1 MLFCCAVV
9 VMASCNPY
17 RLDSQNMLDAFETA
31 QLVYGNGESDTL
43 LFIPELDKVSGY
55 FAQKRQYG
63 KAALAALYYGYSE
76 LGFDNA
82 AAMESLL
89 MAEQYGV
96 LANDSLTVARAQYQ
110 EGKMLV
116 DDYMHEDA
124 IVVLSNSIQCFGYH
138 YEEKALA
145 QNAVACCYMLL
156 GEYDSAMVCLDR
168 SLDYAEKG
176 NSDLARRKTW
186 NNYAVLYSLLGD
198 HEQGIECLRKVSR
211 ITDTDQSPLFL
222 MNMGKA
228 FLACGAM
235 DSATYYFRD
244 LEREL
249 NNANACD
256 ETVVTAYDALS
267 DFAER
272 QGDYL
277 KALEFRKQ
285 YDQYIG
291 RVRNR
296 IGQRNAYRIQQK
308 YDFAVLENEIH
319 QERMRNRLS
328 ILVIIIL
335 TLTAAL
341 LLALLVIRH
350 KQTLREEEEMQRE
363 LDKVKRDLMKSVD
376 ADIVEEELSWR
387 LKMMLKMKQLQEG
400 SHSTKMKQEMMEKHI
415 MDGGE
420 TCFDTA
426 SSAIEKVYPELASTL
441 KAKYPSMSDTELK
454 VCMLSIKGLTNSDIA
469 DILGISV
476 HTVNKSRSSIYRK
489 MGVDSDD
496 FRDRIRGLGCNR

>member
-1 MLFCCAVV
+1 MFCCAVV
-9 VMASCNPY
+9 VMASCDPY
-17 RLDSQNMLDAFETA
+17 RIDSQNMSDAFETA
-31 QLVYGNGESDTL
+31 KLVYGNGESDTL

-186 NNYAVLYSLLGD
+186 NNYAVLYRLLGD

-211 ITDTDQSPLFL
+211 ITDTDKSTLFL

-272 QGDYL
+272 QGDYM
-277 KALEFRKQ
+277 KALEYEKQ
-285 YDQYIG
+285 VEQYIG
-291 RVRNR
+291 IVRDR
-296 IGQRNAYRIQQK
+296 IEQRNVYRIQQR
-308 YDFAVLENEIH
+308 YDYGKLQNDLDKKIIRKRHVIMLLILVLAVILGFSLVLYYRYVQKKLHEAELSAVLLRFMNQNRELLKQNDEQKKKNDIVSEQLSSALSEKLKAMQKLHIFLKNRKDITALTDLEKQLFGGHDHWEVMLGVIHTVYPGLFERIKDEYPMMNELE
-319 QERMRNRLS
+319 QKVFLLS
-328 ILVIIIL
+328 RFKLSRPDEAAILGVSTSVL
-335 TLTAAL
+335 DKARGRVRKLTA
-341 LLALLVIRH
+341 H
-350 KQTLREEEEMQRE
+350 
-363 LDKVKRDLMKSVD
+363 
-376 ADIVEEELSWR
+376 
-387 LKMMLKMKQLQEG
+387 
-400 SHSTKMKQEMMEKHI
+400 
-415 MDGGE
+415 
-420 TCFDTA
+420 
-426 SSAIEKVYPELASTL
+426 
-441 KAKYPSMSDTELK
+441 
-454 VCMLSIKGLTNSDIA
+454 
-469 DILGISV
+469 
-476 HTVNKSRSSIYRK
+476 
-489 MGVDSDD
+489 
-496 FRDRIRGLGCNR
+496 

>member
-1 MLFCCAVV
+1 MFCCAVV

-31 QLVYGNGESDTL
+31 QLVYGNGESDTV
-43 LFIPELDKVSGY
+43 LFIPNLDKASAY
-55 FAQKRQYG
+55 YAQKKDYG
-63 KAALAALYYGYSE
+63 KAALAGLFQGYAE
-76 LGFDNA
+76 KDYDKA
-82 AAMESLL
+82 AAMESFKA
-89 MAEQYGV
+89 AEQYGEKV
-96 LANDSLTVARAQYQ
+96 HDSLTMARAQFQ
-110 EGKMLV
+110 MGKLLFYDGAAKEALV
-116 DDYMHEDA
+116 YFKKAHHNLGDKNDD
-124 IVVLSNSIQCFGYH
+124 Q
-138 YEEKALA
+138 ALVMNGMA
-145 QNAVACCYMLL
+145 TSYMLL
-156 GEYDSAMVCLDR
+156 HSFDSAASCLDK
-168 SLDYAEKG
+168 SLYYTEQG
-176 NSDLARRKTW
+176 NSNEARRKAL
-186 NNYAVLYSLLGD
+186 NNYAVLHIMQGAYGKAVDFLRLVDADNDHQLMLNYLNIGDAFAALGENDSTEFYYSLA
-198 HEQGIECLRKVSR
+198 EEMI
-211 ITDTDQSPLFL
+211 
-222 MNMGKA
+222 
-228 FLACGAM
+228 
-235 DSATYYFRD
+235 
-244 LEREL
+244 
-249 NNANACD
+249 NANGIGN
-256 ETVVTAYDALS
+256 ETKVAAYGLFSRYEEGQGHYQTALRYRKCYDSIQCLVGKS
-267 DFAER
+267 IE
-272 QGDYL
+272 Q
-277 KALEFRKQ
+277 KN
-285 YDQYIG
+285 I
-291 RVRNR
+291 
-296 IGQRNAYRIQQK
+296 YRTQQK

-441 KAKYPSMSDTELK
+441 KAKYPSLSDTELK